1 MIHRP
6 PSPRIEPLAG
16 QSGYTLIE
24 LLVAMVCA
32 VVITLA
38 AFALLEFG
46 TRLVQQTD
54 DRIDSS
60 TSGEHALN
68 AIVQGLDSSC
78 IFPATSPIQSSTAL
92 PSGGTSLVY
101 WSNSTG
107 GQATVTPVLHK
118 VSFSAGSLTETSYAL
133 SSGTTPSTWTFSSS
147 AMNPSHEPIT
157 LATHISEVSGTPI
170 FQYYGYSSSTGE
182 ISTTNLAASGNLTAT
197 QAASVLSV
205 AITFSAAPYNTST
218 LSSQTTRQTIE
229 RRTVDLRLSPLG
241 TSGNHVAC
249 S

>member
-1 MIHRP
+1 MLRFPAPRP
-6 PSPRIEPLAG
+6 ARLADE
-16 QSGYTLIE
+16 SGYTLIE
-24 LLVAMVCA
+24 LLVAMICA

-54 DRIDSS
+54 DRIDSA
-60 TSGEHALN
+60 TSGGSALN
-68 AIVQGLDSSC
+68 AIVQGLESSC
-78 IFPATSPIQSSTAL
+78 IFPATSPIQSSTSL
-92 PSGGTSLVY
+92 PSGSNSLVF

-107 GQATVTPVLHK
+107 GQATVTPVLHSIK
-118 VSFSAGSLTETSYAL
+118 FAGGALTETSYAL
-133 SSGTTPSTWTFSSS
+133 TSGTTPSTWTFSST
-147 AMNPSHEPIT
+147 AQNPSREPIT

-182 ISTTNLAASGNLTAT
+182 ISTTNLAASGNLTST
-197 QAASVLSV
+197 QAAGVLAV
-205 AITFSAAPYNTST
+205 AIAFSAAPYNTST

-229 RRTVDLRLSPLG
+229 RRTVELRLSPLVSSE
-241 TSGNHVAC
+241 THVAC